1 MNTNQMNANQIDTES
16 FNQEDWDMCMSI
28 LLNPKFVIDTKV
40 DKIIDNYFN
49 KFDDDFEM
57 MNDTDFNEF
66 LNDVIEN
73 DQMEDINDIFNK
85 YLN

>member
-57 MNDTDFNEF
+57 MNDTEFNEF
-66 LNDVIEN
+66 LNDAIEN

>member
-57 MNDTDFNEF
+57 MNDTEFNEF

>member
-1 MNTNQMNANQIDTES
+1 MNTNQMNANQIYTES

-57 MNDTDFNEF
+57 MNDTEFNEF